1 MEKAYAY
8 THLINVNYLANVISN
23 NNYRVLHGGVPLISV
38 QMTEY
43 YLRKKTREIHIR
55 AHNDMYMC
63 IFIIYTYTHACIYLI
78 YIYIYNTHI
87 IFGGN

>member
-8 THLINVNYLANVISN
+8 THLINVNYLANDISN

-43 YLRKKTREIHIR
+43 YLRKKIPEIHIR
-55 AHNDMYMC
+55 THNMYMC
-63 IFIIYTYTHACIYLI
+63 IFIIYTHTLAYLI
-78 YIYIYNTHI
+78 YVYTHI

>member
-43 YLRKKTREIHIR
+43 YLRKKNPRDTYTRTH
-55 AHNDMYMC
+55 DMYMC
-63 IFIIYTYTHACIYLI
+63 VFIIYIYTHACIFNIRI
-78 YIYIYNTHI
+78 YTYY